1 MKTGIKTRRN
11 KEKSNDK
18 RVGLNPISLII
29 MLNINSLNSSI
40 KKFRVTVDYKARPY
54 YILPTWHIL

>member
-29 MLNINSLNSSI
+29 MLNINSLNSPI
-40 KKFRVTVDYKARPY
+40 KKFRVRVDYKARPY